1 MLEKTEWAIK
11 NGQSRETGNIG
22 HTRHRTRTNKN
33 TTQYVLDPTERKETQ
48 IMQTQTIGDKEE
60 PNIVASLILNANIYN

>member
-60 PNIVASLILNANIYN
+60 PNIVASFILNANIYN